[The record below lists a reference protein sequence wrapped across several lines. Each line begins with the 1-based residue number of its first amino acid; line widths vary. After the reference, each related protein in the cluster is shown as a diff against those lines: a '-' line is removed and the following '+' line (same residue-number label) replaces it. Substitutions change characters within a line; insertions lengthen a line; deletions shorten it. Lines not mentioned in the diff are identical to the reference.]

1 MIKNVLILMFVFIG
15 FHAGGQ
21 ILKVDKGS
29 IDADSSGYFM
39 GNINFN
45 FNLNNRSA
53 TAEKDITFT
62 GLEANADLLYI
73 AEKHAYILINKLNY
87 FKSTGGPLISTG
99 YAHLRVNFLRK
110 KLISYELFSQIQYD
124 DGRMMPLRFLQGGGL
139 KFRISSTEKSKVY
152 FGIGAMYE
160 EEHWKSITDEGVII
174 EKELWKTSDYIN
186 GKFDFN
192 DHVSFD
198 VILYYQGGY
207 DNESEVFRNRLSGDA
222 VLNVQLTDKLSFLT
236 SFSAQYEDKPIIPIN
251 NFVYSLTNG
260 LKWSF

>member
-1 MIKNVLILMFVFIG
+1 MKKSVFVLALIFTTLNVS
-15 FHAGGQ
+15 AQ

-29 IDADSSGYFM
+29 IDSDSSNYFM

-53 TAEKDITFT
+53 TAEKEITFT
-62 GLEANADLLYI
+62 GLEANADIVYV
-73 AEKHAYILINKLNY
+73 AEKHAYILINKINY

-99 YAHLRVNFLRK
+99 YAHFRVNFLRK
-110 KLISYELFSQIQYD
+110 RIMSYELFSQIQYD

-139 KFRISSTEKSKVY
+139 KFRLSSTEKSKIY
-152 FGIGAMYE
+152 LGIGGMYE
-160 EEHWKSITDEGVII
+160 EEHWKSVTEEDVII

-186 GKFDFN
+186 GKFNFN

-207 DNESEVFRNRLSGDA
+207 DGESEVFRNRFSGDA
-222 VLNVQLTDKLSFLT
+222 VLSMQLTDKLSFLT